1 MKNTEHL
8 KSSDGSPF
16 AACDDGRHGADC
28 EKAPH
33 SSNGGYL
40 HAAEDDSPYNVD
52 GLTYCGRCHR
62 PFPLLQGAGVRDVSF
77 LNPQS
82 SNCDHAPSSFD
93 FATVGEATTCAAQ
106 PCSALRQEFRK
117 MPATDHFP
125 FSLPM
130 PAPAAARISAG

>member
-1 MKNTEHL
+1 MKNTENL

-33 SSNGGYL
+33 NSNGGYL

-62 PFPLLQGAGVRDVSF
+62 W
-77 LNPQS
+77 
-82 SNCDHAPSSFD
+82 
-93 FATVGEATTCAAQ
+93 
-106 PCSALRQEFRK
+106 
-117 MPATDHFP
+117 MPRVPPNVASDLSRHE
-125 FSLPM
+125 
-130 PAPAAARISAG
+130 